1 MSACNQ
7 GSDPRLDSLL
17 QATELFMLDKLDQAD
32 AQRLRALIHYHLES
46 GGARVR
52 ARLALSAGLALQL
65 SEQTCV
71 SLAASCELIHNA
83 SLLHDDIQDGDRIR
97 RGQRA
102 AWCEFDTNT
111 AMCAGTLMLSTAYEV
126 LLQTPAH
133 THALLAHVHQRTADL
148 IAGQTLDLDPLDKH
162 LDLQVYLNIATKK
175 SGSLLALPLELVM
188 ICAEQTD
195 YLATAKAAGDSFA
208 IAYQIIDDVSDLDA
222 DLTKD
227 HNNIVR
233 VMMQN
238 GIERTES
245 IEQARDMARAH
256 LTVAIEHAA
265 KLPNLSGVY
274 LTSLCEALAHSAVT
288 APDLRCES
296 L

>member
-17 QATELFMLDKLDQAD
+17 QATELLMLDRLDQAD

-46 GGARVR
+46 GGAKVR

-65 SEQTCV
+65 PEQTCI

-83 SLLHDDIQDGDRIR
+83 SLLHDDIQDGDRMR

-102 AWCEFDTNT
+102 AWCEFDANT

-133 THALLAHVHQRTADL
+133 THALLAHVHQRTSDL
-148 IAGQTLDLDPLDKH
+148 IAGQTLDLDPLHKH

-188 ICAEQTD
+188 ISAQQPD

-208 IAYQIIDDVSDLDA
+208 IAYQIIDDVSDLDS
-222 DLTKD
+222 DLAKD
-227 HNNIVR
+227 HTNIVR
-233 VMMQN
+233 VMMQSRCDRTEA
-238 GIERTES
+238 IER
-245 IEQARDMARAH
+245 ARDMARAY
-256 LTVAIEHAA
+256 LKVAIEHAA
-265 KLPNLSGVY
+265 KLPNQSGLY
-274 LTSLCEALAHSAVT
+274 LTSLCEALAQSSVQ
-288 APDLRCES
+288 APEARCDS
-296 L
+296 V